1 MESEHQVF
9 FAFLFTTIAGISTGI
24 GGLVSFITY
33 ARKEKF
39 LAFSL
44 GLSAGAMLYISF
56 VELILNAV
64 VELSSELGNEK
75 AYARV
80 AMAFIVGLLGSAIIA
95 RVTDFLMDKLGIL
108 KPSLPETTEDVH
120 RSTKKTKKLYKA
132 GLVTAVALAIHNL
145 PEGLI
150 TFLTS
155 MQDLQ
160 LGLGITI
167 AIAIHNIPEG
177 LAVAMPIYHATQ
189 NKTKA
194 FLISL
199 LSGLSEPFGAL
210 VAYYVLFKYLDP
222 ALLATVNVLVA
233 SIMVYV
239 ASFEL
244 IPSAYEMGFKT
255 HTKWGMIAG
264 IGIMGISLVL
274 LN

>member
-1 MESEHQVF
+1 MESDNQLL

-24 GGLVSFITY
+24 GGLVSFIKY

-56 VELILNAV
+56 VELILKSIND
-64 VELSSELGNEK
+64 LSEKTGSEA
-75 AYARV
+75 AYSRV
-80 AMAFIVGLLGSAIIA
+80 AILFIGGLLASAIIA
-95 RVTDFLMDKLGIL
+95 RGMDFLMDKFGIL
-108 KPSLPETTEDVH
+108 KVPMAETTDDVE
-120 RSTKKTKKLYKA
+120 RSPKKTKKLYKA

-194 FLISL
+194 FVISL

-210 VAYYVLFKYLDP
+210 VAYFLFFKYVDQE
-222 ALLATVNVLVA
+222 LLATVNVLVA

-244 IPSAYEMGFKT
+244 IPSAYEMGHKT